1 MMATRFHTRGNYAP
15 MADEIDAAALPI
27 SGRLPE
33 DLRGR
38 YLRNGPNPLNGDA
51 RSWFSGEG
59 MVHEVRL
66 GDDGATYRNRWVRT
80 PWHLDPTLRKFADD
94 GTPDLTLS
102 LANTHVIGFAGRTL
116 ALEETSLPYQLDD
129 RLDTIGPW
137 DLDGRLRTAMT
148 AHPKLCPRTGE
159 LHFFGYAP
167 DAPHLTYHVADPDG
181 TLTHTAPITVAGP
194 TMIHDMGLTEGHVVL
209 LDLPVVMNRRTRRQP
224 SFEWSDTYGARIGVL
239 PRRGTD
245 RDVRW
250 FEIDPCYVFHVANC
264 FERTSTGDIEELVI
278 DVARYPE
285 LWRTGTERF
294 APPSVLWRYVI
305 DLTHGGVTEQQLDDR
320 TVEFPR
326 IDDRFCGSPARWGYL
341 VGSLDRDANAI
352 VRYDLLG
359 DTNAIEYDFGPGHVP
374 GEPVVVPRGPT
385 SPEDDAW
392 MLTMVY
398 DADRDASDLAV
409 LAADD
414 LESGPVATIHLPR
427 RVPYGFH
434 GSWLADETAPT
445 HPAASNIP
453 ASTTTTTRETT

>member
-1 MMATRFHTRGNYAP
+1 MGTSFHTRGNYAP
-15 MADEIDAAALPI
+15 VADEIDAGPLLVSGALPADV
-27 SGRLPE
+27 S
-33 DLRGR
+33 GR
-38 YLRNGPNPLNGDA
+38 YLRNGPNPVNGDA

-59 MVHEVRL
+59 MVHEIRI
-66 GDDGATYRNRWVRT
+66 GEGGASYRNRWVRT

-94 GTPDLTLS
+94 GAPDLTLS
-102 LANTHVIGFAGRTL
+102 LANTHVIAFAGRTL
-116 ALEETSLPYQLDD
+116 ALEETSLPYELDT
-129 RLDTIGPW
+129 RLETIGPW
-137 DLDGRLRTAMT
+137 DLDGQLRTAMT
-148 AHPKLCPRTGE
+148 AHPKHCPRTGE

-167 DAPHLTYHVADPDG
+167 DAPYLTYHVADADG

-194 TMIHDMGLTEGHVVL
+194 TMIHDMGLTDDHVVL

-264 FERTSTGDIEELVI
+264 FERIGTGDDDPMCSKELVV

-285 LWRTGTERF
+285 LWRAGTERI

-305 DLTHGGVTEQQLDDR
+305 DLTRGGVTEHQMDDR

-326 IDDRFCGSPARWGYL
+326 IDDRFCGSPAQWCYL

-352 VRYDLLG
+352 VRYDLLA
-359 DTNAIEYDFGPGHVP
+359 DTRPIEYDFGPGRVP
-374 GEPVVVPRGPT
+374 GEPIVVPRSAT
-385 SPEDDAW
+385 SDEADAW
-392 MLTMVY
+392 ILAMVY
-398 DADRDASDLAV
+398 DAPSDTSDLAV

-414 LESGPVATIHLPR
+414 LESGPIATIHLPR

-434 GSWLADETAPT
+434 GSWVADETAPQPPT
-445 HPAASNIP
+445 I
-453 ASTTTTTRETT
+453 TTREFT